1 MFEFPLWGKSNN
13 SLSILFSVEEGNG
26 FTSVCHTELGGVVQ
40 VVKHND
46 IKKGAA
52 EIQLHVHISR

>member
-1 MFEFPLWGKSNN
+1 MFEFPLWCKSNN
-13 SLSILFSVEEGNG
+13 SLSTLLSVGEGNG
-26 FTSVCHTELGGVVQ
+26 FTSVCCTELGGVVQ

-52 EIQLHVHISR
+52 EIRLHVHISR

>member
-1 MFEFPLWGKSNN
+1 M
-13 SLSILFSVEEGNG
+13 LSVGEGNG
-26 FTSVCHTELGGVVQ
+26 FTSVCRTELGGVVQ

-52 EIQLHVHISR
+52 ETQLHVRITK